1 MKLFE
6 SFILGALQ
14 GIAEFLPISSS
25 GHLLIAQEIMNVN
38 YQGNVLEVAT
48 HLGTLL
54 SIIVVFRNEIISLI
68 TGLKNKK
75 NQYYVIC
82 LIIGTIPAAAFG
94 LFAKI
99 FMLDLIENI
108 FVVSVSLLITG
119 LLLLMTKKIKIRFF
133 PISLKIAI
141 LIGISQAIAI
151 FPGISRSGITI
162 ATALYLGLCKEEAT
176 KFSFFL
182 AIPVILGA
190 GILTFLDQKSLI
202 LIYNQPSFFALA
214 SISSFV
220 TGLIFLS
227 FLLNVIRKGNFHLFS
242 YYCFFASA
250 ISLYITIIK

>member
-6 SFILGALQ
+6 SFILGVIQ

-38 YQGNVLEVAT
+38 YQGNVLEIAT

-54 SIIVVFRNEIISLI
+54 SIIAVFRNEIFSLVAGI
-68 TGLKNKK
+68 KNKK
-75 NQYYVIC
+75 NQIYVIYM
-82 LIIGTIPAAAFG
+82 IVGTIPAVAFG
-94 LFAKI
+94 LFVKI

-108 FVVSVSLLITG
+108 FFVSISLSITG
-119 LLLLMTKKIKIRFF
+119 LLLLETKKIKIR
-133 PISLKIAI
+133 SLPLSFKIAI
-141 LIGISQAIAI
+141 LVGLSQAIAV

-182 AIPVILGA
+182 AIPVIFGA
-190 GILTFLDQKSLI
+190 GILTLFDKKSLI
-202 LIYNQPSFFALA
+202 LLSSQQSFFALA
-214 SISSFV
+214 LISSFV

-227 FLLNVIRKGNFHLFS
+227 FLLNVIRKDSFYLFS

-250 ISLYITIIK
+250 LSLAIFIIK

>member
-1 MKLFE
+1 MILLE
-6 SFILGALQ
+6 SFILGVLQ

-25 GHLLIAQEIMNVN
+25 GHLLIAQELMNVN

-68 TGLKNKK
+68 TGIKNKK
-75 NQYYVIC
+75 NQYYIIYV
-82 LIIGTIPAAAFG
+82 IIGTIPAVAFG
-94 LFAKI
+94 LFVKI
-99 FMLDLIENI
+99 FIFDLIENI
-108 FVVSVSLLITG
+108 FVVAISLFITG
-119 LLLLMTKKIKIRFF
+119 LLLLKTKKIKIGSL
-133 PISLKIAI
+133 PISFKIAI
-141 LIGISQAIAI
+141 IIGLSQAVAV

-182 AIPVILGA
+182 AIPVIIGA
-190 GILTFLDQKSLI
+190 GILTFFDQKSLI
-202 LIYNQPSFFALA
+202 LVANQPSFFAMA

-220 TGLIFLS
+220 AGLIFLS
-227 FLLNVIRKGNFHLFS
+227 FLLNVIRKNNFYLFS

-250 ISLYITIIK
+250 LSLAMIIIK